1 MVGRLFCSDGALAKQ
16 KATFFAPRIAKFN
29 GGPRMLAQSIEAMES
44 CITRKNAQQAS
55 LAEFF
60 RNY

>member
-1 MVGRLFCSDGALAKQ
+1 VGRLFCSDEALAKQ
-16 KATFFAPRIAKFN
+16 KAFFEPRIAKFN

-44 CITRKNAQQAS
+44 CIARKNAQQAS